1 MSRGADVVART
12 LAHAGVKRVFT
23 LSGNHVMSI
32 FDAAPAAGLDL
43 VHVRHE
49 AASVHMADAWGRLTG
64 EVGVALATGGPGH
77 ANAVPALYTALA
89 SESPVVLLS
98 GHSPLD
104 ETGRGA
110 FQEMRQVDLAAPLA
124 KASWAVA
131 SASALAADLAR
142 AMRIA
147 ASGRPGPVHL
157 SLPSDVLD
165 ATAADA
171 ALPEAAAFAAP
182 PAALAPAAAEAVLD
196 ALARAMRPLI
206 LVGPT
211 LVRGAGRDAAQRL
224 EAATRIPLAG
234 MESPRGLNEPAL
246 GALAEMLPQAD
257 LVLLLGKALDFGI
270 KFGRP
275 PAIAPGCRFV
285 HVDPDPAM
293 LERTSREVGARLA
306 FGAVADAATAA
317 AALAGLAGKRT
328 WPKSGW
334 FDEVRAAIAYRPAA
348 WAAVSSKAEGRVHP
362 VEVCRA
368 VQRVLDRH
376 EDAVLI
382 SDGGEFGQ
390 WAQACLRAPRRVTNG
405 PAGAIGA
412 AVPFAVAARL
422 AFPGVPVV
430 AMSGDG
436 SVGFHLAEFDTAV
449 RRDAPFVAVVG
460 NDARWNAEHQIQIR
474 AYGAERAVG
483 CELAPTRYDLVA
495 AALGGHGEHVARAA
509 DLDAA
514 LERAVASA
522 RPACVNVAIDGL
534 AAPDLSRKGRNVKEA
549 S

>member
-1 MSRGADVVART
+1 VNRGADVVART
-12 LAHAGVKRVFT
+12 LVRAGVKRVFA

-49 AASVHMADAWGRLTG
+49 AASVHMADAWARLTG

-104 ETGRGA
+104 EMGRGA
-110 FQEMRQVDLAAPLA
+110 FQEMRQADLAAPLA
-124 KASWAVA
+124 KASWAVT
-131 SASALAADLAR
+131 SAAALAADVAR

-147 ASGRPGPVHL
+147 AGGRPGPVHL
-157 SLPSDVLD
+157 SLPSDALD
-165 ATAADA
+165 AVVADA
-171 ALPEAAAFAAP
+171 VLPDAGAFVASPAP
-182 PAALAPAAAEAVLD
+182 LAPAAAEAVLGE
-196 ALARAMRPLI
+196 LARAARPLI
-206 LVGPT
+206 LVGPA
-211 LVRGAGRDAAQRL
+211 LVRGQGRDAARRL
-224 EAATRIPLAG
+224 QAATRIPVAG
-234 MESPRGLNEPAL
+234 MESPRGLSEPAL

-257 LVLLLGKALDFGI
+257 LVLLLGKPLDFAL

-275 PAIAPGCRFV
+275 PVTGPDCRFV
-285 HVDPDPAM
+285 HVDPDAAM
-293 LERTSREVGARLA
+293 LERTAREVGARLA
-306 FGAVADAATAA
+306 LGAVADAVAA
-317 AALAGLAGKRT
+317 AASLAELAAKRA

-334 FDEVRAAIAYRPAA
+334 FDEVSAAIAYRPAA
-348 WAAVSSKAEGRVHP
+348 WAASSSARDGRVHP
-362 VEVCRA
+362 LDVCRA
-368 VQRVLDRH
+368 VQRVLDRR

-390 WAQACLRAPRRVTNG
+390 WAQASLTAPRRVTNG

-422 AFPGVPVV
+422 AFPAAPVV

-436 SVGFHLAEFDTAV
+436 SIGFHLAEYDTAV
-449 RRDAPFVAVVG
+449 RHDAPFVAVVG

-483 CELAPTRYDLVA
+483 CELLPTRYDLVA
-495 AALGGHGEHVARAA
+495 AALGGHGEHV
-509 DLDAA
+509 
-514 LERAVASA
+514 ERAVDLAAALDRAAASR
-522 RPACVNVAIDGL
+522 RPACVNVAIEGL
-534 AAPDLSRKGRNVKEA
+534 AAPDLSRKG
-549 S
+549 

>member
-49 AASVHMADAWGRLTG
+49 AAAVHMADAWARLTG

-110 FQEMRQVDLAAPLA
+110 FQEMRQADLAAPLA

-131 SASALAADLAR
+131 SPSALAAELAR

-147 ASGRPGPVHL
+147 AGGRPGPVHL

-165 ATAADA
+165 AATDV
-171 ALPEAAAFAAP
+171 ALPGREAFTAP
-182 PAALAPAAAEAVLD
+182 PAPLALATAASVLD
-196 ALARAMRPLI
+196 ELARATRPLI
-206 LVGPT
+206 LVGPS
-211 LVRGAGRDAAQRL
+211 LVRGPGRDAAQRL

-246 GALAEMLPQAD
+246 GAFAEMLPQAD
-257 LVLLLGKALDFGI
+257 LVLLLGKTLDFGV
-270 KFGRP
+270 KFGRAP
-275 PAIAPGCRFV
+275 VIAAGCRFV
-285 HVDPDPAM
+285 QVDPDPAM
-293 LERTSREVGARLA
+293 LERASREVGARLA
-306 FGAVADAATAA
+306 VGAVADAATAA
-317 AALAGLAGKRT
+317 GTLAELAAKRA
-328 WPKSGW
+328 WPESGW
-334 FDEVRAAIAYRPAA
+334 FDEVRAAIDHRPAA
-348 WAAVSSKAEGRVHP
+348 WASVASKGEGRVHP

-376 EDAVLI
+376 ADAVLI

-390 WAQACLRAPRRVTNG
+390 WAQACLDARRRVTNG

-422 AFPGVPVV
+422 AFPSAPVV

-436 SVGFHLAEFDTAV
+436 SIGFHLAEFDTAV
-449 RRDAPFVAVVG
+449 RRAAPFVAVVG

-483 CELAPTRYDLVA
+483 CELLPTRYDLVA
-495 AALGGHGEHVARAA
+495 AALGGHGEHVTRAA

-514 LERAVASA
+514 LDRAAASA
-522 RPACVNVAIDGL
+522 RPACVNVAIEGL
-534 AAPDLSRKGRNVKEA
+534 AAPDLSRKR
-549 S
+549 

>member
-1 MSRGADVVART
+1 MNRGADVVART
-12 LAHAGVKRVFT
+12 LARAGVKRVFT

-49 AASVHMADAWGRLTG
+49 AAAVHMADAWGRLTG
-64 EVGVALATGGPGH
+64 EVGIALATGGPGH
-77 ANAVPALYTALA
+77 ANAVPALYTALL

-131 SASALAADLAR
+131 SPSMLAQDLAR
-142 AMRIA
+142 AMRLA

-157 SLPSDVLD
+157 SLPSDALD
-165 ATAADA
+165 AEVADA
-171 ALPEAAAFAAP
+171 VLPGADAFAAP
-182 PAALAPAAAEAVLD
+182 PAALPRAAAERVLD
-196 ALARAMRPLI
+196 ELARAARPIL

-211 LVRGAGRDAAQRL
+211 LVRGPGRDAARRL
-224 EAATRIPLAG
+224 EAVTGVPVAG
-234 MESPRGLNEPAL
+234 MESPRGLAEPAL

-257 LVLLLGKALDFGI
+257 LVVLIGKPLDFAL
-270 KFGRP
+270 KFGRSP
-275 PAIAPGCRFV
+275 VIAPACRFV
-285 HVDPDPAM
+285 QVDPDPVM
-293 LERTSREVGARLA
+293 LERTAREIGARLA
-306 FGAVADAATAA
+306 FDAVADAGAAA
-317 AALAGLAGKRT
+317 AALADLAAQRAWK
-328 WPKSGW
+328 KSGW
-334 FDEVRAAIAYRPAA
+334 CDEVSAAIAYRPAA
-348 WAAVSSKAEGRVHP
+348 WATVASAGEGRVHP
-362 VEVCRA
+362 VEVCRG
-368 VQRVLDRH
+368 VQRILDRH
-376 EDAVLI
+376 AEAVLI

-390 WAQACLRAPRRVTNG
+390 WAQACLTARRRVTNG

-422 AFPGVPVV
+422 AFPGAPVV

-436 SVGFHLAEFDTAV
+436 SIGFHLAEYDTAV
-449 RRDAPFVAVVG
+449 RRDAAFVAVVG

-474 AYGAERAVG
+474 AYGPARAVG
-483 CELAPTRYDLVA
+483 CELLPTRYDLVA

-514 LERAVASA
+514 LDRAFAA
-522 RPACVNVAIDGL
+522 RRPALVNVAIEGL
-534 AAPDLSRKGRNVKEA
+534 PAPDLARKR
-549 S
+549 

>member
-1 MSRGADVVART
+1 MRGADIVARA
-12 LAHAGVKRVFT
+12 LVRAGVRRVFT

-32 FDAAPAAGLDL
+32 FDAAPEAGLAL

-49 AASVHMADAWGRLTG
+49 AASVHMADAWARLTG

-104 ETGRGA
+104 EMGRGA
-110 FQEMRQVDLAAPLA
+110 FQEMRQVDVAAPLA
-124 KASWAVA
+124 KAAWASPSV
-131 SASALAADLAR
+131 SSLGADIAR

-157 SLPSDVLD
+157 SLPSDALD
-165 ATAADA
+165 AAAADA
-171 ALPEAAAFAAP
+171 TLPERDAFVAP
-182 PAALAPAAAEAVLD
+182 VAALAPAAAESVLGE
-196 ALARAMRPLI
+196 LARAARPVI

-211 LVRGAGRDAAQRL
+211 LVRGAGREAAKRL
-224 EAATRIPLAG
+224 EAAVRVPVVG
-234 MESPRGLNEPAL
+234 MESPRGLSEPAL

-257 LVLLLGKALDFGI
+257 LIVLLGKTLDFAL
-270 KFGRP
+270 KFGQAP
-275 PAIAPGCRFV
+275 TIAPACRFV
-285 HVDPDPAM
+285 HVDPDPVL
-293 LERTSREVGARLA
+293 LERSSQALGARLA
-306 FGAVADAATAA
+306 FSAVADSAA
-317 AALAGLAGKRT
+317 AAKRLAELAPQRT

-334 FDEVRAAIAYRPAA
+334 FDEVSAAVNHRPAA
-348 WAAVSSKAEGRVHP
+348 WATLPPSRDGQVHP

-390 WAQACLRAPRRVTNG
+390 WAQACLTARRRMTNG

-422 AFPGVPVV
+422 AFPDSPVV

-436 SVGFHLAEFDTAV
+436 SVGFHLAEYDTAV
-449 RRDAPFVAVVG
+449 RCGAPFVAVVG
-460 NDARWNAEHQIQIR
+460 NDSRWNAEHQIQIR

-483 CELAPTRYDLVA
+483 CELLPTRYDRVA
-495 AALGGHGEHVARAA
+495 AALGGHGEHVARAGE
-509 DLDAA
+509 LPAA
-514 LERAVASA
+514 LDRALASGL
-522 RPACVNVAIDGL
+522 PACVNVAIEGL
-534 AAPDLSRKGRNVKEA
+534 AAPDLSRTR
-549 S
+549 

>member
-1 MSRGADVVART
+1 MNRGADVVART
-12 LAHAGVKRVFT
+12 LARAGVKRVFT

-49 AASVHMADAWGRLTG
+49 AAAVHMADAWGRLTG

-104 ETGRGA
+104 EMGRGA

-131 SASALAADLAR
+131 SPSALAGDVAR

-165 ATAADA
+165 AAADA
-171 ALPEAAAFAAP
+171 ALPGREAFTAP
-182 PAALAPAAAEAVLD
+182 PAPLGSAAAESVLA
-196 ALARAMRPLI
+196 ALAGAARPLI

-211 LVRGAGRDAAQRL
+211 LVRGPGRDAARRL

-234 MESPRGLNEPAL
+234 MESPRGLSEPAL

-257 LVLLLGKALDFGI
+257 LVLLLGKVLDFGI
-270 KFGRP
+270 RFGRP
-275 PAIAPGCRFV
+275 PVIAPGCRFV

-306 FGAVADAATAA
+306 LGAVADAAAA
-317 AALAGLAGKRT
+317 AGTLADLAAKRS

-334 FDEVRAAIAYRPAA
+334 FGEVRAAIDYRPAA
-348 WAAVSSKAEGRVHP
+348 WGSVSSTGEGRVHP

-368 VQRVLDRH
+368 VQRVLDGSR
-376 EDAVLI
+376 DAVLI

-390 WAQACLRAPRRVTNG
+390 WAQACLAADRRVTNG

-422 AFPGVPVV
+422 AFPGAPVV

-483 CELAPTRYDLVA
+483 CELLPTRYDLVA
-495 AALGGHGEHVARAA
+495 AALGGHGEHVTRAA

-514 LERAVASA
+514 LDRAVASG
-522 RPACVNVAIDGL
+522 RPACVNVAIEGL
-534 AAPDLSRKGRNVKEA
+534 AAPDLSRKR
-549 S
+549 